1 MDIREPTGPED
12 WAAYYDLRFRIL
24 REPWGQ
30 ERGSE
35 QDMTDAQS
43 INRMFVQDGSVIA
56 VCRLHFNTPD
66 EAQIRYMAVETTVQG
81 KGVGL
86 TLMAHMEEIAR
97 ARGAERIILEAREN
111 AVPFYKRQG
120 YVITKES
127 YLLFGVIQHYTM
139 EKFVHA

>member
-1 MDIREPTGPED
+1 MEICEPITASD
-12 WAAYYDLRFRIL
+12 WDAYYDLRYRIL

-30 ERGSE
+30 ERGTERDVS
-35 QDMTDAQS
+35 DAQS
-43 INRMFVQDGSVIA
+43 INRMIVRDGTVIA

-111 AVPFYKRQG
+111 AVTFYKRQG

>member
-1 MDIREPTGPED
+1 MEICEPITASD
-12 WAAYYDLRFRIL
+12 WDAYYDLRYRIL

-30 ERGSE
+30 KRGTERDVS
-35 QDMTDAQS
+35 DAQS
-43 INRMFVQDGSVIA
+43 INRMIVRDGTVIA

-111 AVPFYKRQG
+111 AVTFYKRQG

>member
-1 MDIREPTGPED
+1 MEICEPITASD
-12 WAAYYDLRFRIL
+12 WDAYYDLRYRIL

-35 QDMTDAQS
+35 QDATDAQS
-43 INRMFVQDGSVIA
+43 INRMIVRDGTVIA
-56 VCRLHFNTPD
+56 VCRLHFNTPV

-111 AVPFYKRQG
+111 AVTFYKRQG

>member
-1 MDIREPTGPED
+1 MEICEPITASD
-12 WAAYYDLRFRIL
+12 WDAYYDLRYRIL

-35 QDMTDAQS
+35 QDATDAQS
-43 INRMFVQDGSVIA
+43 INRMIVRDGTVIA
-56 VCRLHFNTPD
+56 VCRLHFNTPV

-97 ARGAERIILEAREN
+97 ARGAER
-111 AVPFYKRQG
+111 
-120 YVITKES
+120 
-127 YLLFGVIQHYTM
+127 
-139 EKFVHA
+139 